1 MILPISIRFTTTECF
16 RERRRYLTRFSLS
29 SCKQR
34 SFICITKQDRETK
47 MGKVVYFDLETTG
60 LNHRTQHSGVQII
73 SIGAVTSRNQTFE
86 TYILPT
92 CPISQRSSDI
102 HGITLEDGELVDKD
116 GYIIEEAQ
124 DPQDGLM
131 DFMEWLEEV
140 GCEYLVAHNNFRFD
154 WIVLNKNL
162 KRFRIDHPIMDDVVP
177 IDSMI
182 FAKNGKFTFFF

>member
-29 SCKQR
+29 SCKLR
-34 SFICITKQDRETK
+34 SFLLYCIIKEEDNETK

-60 LNHRTQHSGVQII
+60 LNHRTQHSGVGVQII

-92 CPISQRSSDI
+92 CPISQRSSNI
-102 HGITLEDGELVDKD
+102 HRITLEDGELVDKD

-140 GCEYLVAHNNFRFD
+140 GCEYLVANTWLRTTTSGL
-154 WIVLNKNL
+154 IGL
-162 KRFRIDHPIMDDVVP
+162 
-177 IDSMI
+177 S
-182 FAKNGKFTFFF
+182 